1 MEPAAFIQIR
11 QAATHNGCPDING
24 IIAQPPLPRYIA
36 NMNTFFNWLK
46 KAREQGIMKM
56 SPNSGRSLGFCAKAQ
71 MLSWKGVFFIKSLI
85 STLTFSPISIDEK
98 PWMDKLLRN
107 SHRGSLEYSFTSN
120 FIWRKV
126 YQLKAARFE
135 DRVIVMSNEENPSFI
150 FPSGQGPVE
159 PVVRAIYDYVSEHGK
174 PMVFNTLLE
183 EDRQQLEAAFP
194 GKFRFEPDR
203 NDFDYVYETQRL
215 ISLSGKKLSTKRNHI
230 NKFMMQN
237 SDWSYEP
244 ITRDNLEDARKMSL
258 EWCLAAGCRENESL
272 FDESCAV
279 EQAFKHFFDLQLTGG
294 LLRIGKRPVAFA
306 MGEELNETTY
316 IIHIEKAFPE
326 IQGAYQ
332 MINQQFTM
340 ANCEN
345 YRYVNRED
353 DAGDEG
359 LRRAK
364 LSYDP
369 AMLVEKSS
377 ATLISSL

>member
-1 MEPAAFIQIR
+1 
-11 QAATHNGCPDING
+11 
-24 IIAQPPLPRYIA
+24 
-36 NMNTFFNWLK
+36 
-46 KAREQGIMKM
+46 M
-56 SPNSGRSLGFCAKAQ
+56 SPNSGISLGFCAEAR
-71 MLSWKGVFFIKSLI
+71 MSLWKGVFFISSLV
-85 STLTFSPISIDEK
+85 STLTFSPISIKEK
-98 PWMDKLLRN
+98 TWMDQLLSN
-107 SHRGSLEYSFTSN
+107 GHRGSLEYSFTSN
-120 FIWRKV
+120 FIWREV
-126 YQLKAARFE
+126 YHLKSARFE
-135 DRVIVMSNEENPSFI
+135 DRLVVMSIEEDPSFI
-150 FPSGQGPVE
+150 FPSGQGSVE
-159 PVVRAIYDYVSEHGK
+159 PVVRAIYDYVSRRGK

-183 EDRQQLEAAFP
+183 DDRQKLEAAFP
-194 GKFRFEPDR
+194 GKFRIEPDR

-230 NKFMMQN
+230 NKFMIQN

-244 ITRDNLEDARKMSL
+244 ITGDNLEDAHKMSL
-258 EWCLAAGCRENESL
+258 EWCLAAGCRDNESL

-294 LLRIGKRPVAFA
+294 LLRIGRRPVAFA
-306 MGEELNETTY
+306 MGEELNESTY

-340 ANCEN
+340 ANCKD
-345 YRYVNRED
+345 YQYINRED
-353 DAGDEG
+353 DTGDEG

-377 ATLISSL
+377 ATLISTL